1 MLAPYLDRSALTA
14 IIGQDMFADPGQID
28 GFRALMSKDDK
39 PFECV
44 GERRESAVAVR
55 LLSRRPGWADSPVI
69 AALAPMAEALASDRD
84 VDELFAPDP
93 TVGMGIGD
101 IEGLV
106 ARLIGVP
113 VPPTVPSPP

>member
-1 MLAPYLDRSALTA
+1 
-14 IIGQDMFADPGQID
+14 
-28 GFRALMSKDDK
+28 
-39 PFECV
+39 
-44 GERRESAVAVR
+44 
-55 LLSRRPGWADSPVI
+55 
-69 AALAPMAEALASDRD
+69 MAEALASDRD
-84 VDELFAPDP
+84 VDELFAPDS